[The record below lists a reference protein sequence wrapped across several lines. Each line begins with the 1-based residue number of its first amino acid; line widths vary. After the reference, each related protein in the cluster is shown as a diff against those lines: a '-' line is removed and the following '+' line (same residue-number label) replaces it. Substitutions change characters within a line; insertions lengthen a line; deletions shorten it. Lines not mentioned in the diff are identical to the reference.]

1 MKRTDIVLAF
11 AAVFVLPLAGCSYL
25 MDAVESAITKR
36 ASFSIDARYVPGPPR
51 VVITWQETVSSEDF
65 AGYEIYMTE
74 DPEDEFVGYVA
85 VAARYDLGSS
95 GLPAGLVFQV
105 EPSLGTGATASFT
118 HDVSALAPA
127 ARGNYFYRVGVINW
141 DEEPEERPWGYET
154 DPGYYIGRTSLYSIS
169 GYAMVEIP

>member
-1 MKRTDIVLAF
+1 MKRTDIFFAL
-11 AAVFVLPLAGCSYL
+11 AAVFLLPLAGCSYL

-36 ASFSIDARYVPGPPR
+36 ASFSIDASYVPPNS
-51 VVITWQETVSSEDF
+51 VVITWDETVSSEDF

-74 DPEDEFVGYVA
+74 DPDDEFVGYVA

-118 HDVSALAPA
+118 HDVGLLALA
-127 ARGNYFYRVGVINW
+127 ARGTYFYRVGVINW
-141 DEEPEERPWGYET
+141 DEDSEDRPWGYET
-154 DPGYYIGRTSLYSIS
+154 DPGYYIGRTTLYSIS

>member
-1 MKRTDIVLAF
+1 MKRTDIVFSL
-11 AAVFVLPLAGCSYL
+11 AAVFLLPLAGCSYL

-36 ASFSIDARYVPGPPR
+36 ASFSIDASYVPPNN

-74 DPEDEFVGYVA
+74 DPNDEFVGYVA
-85 VAARYDLGSS
+85 VAARYNLGSS
-95 GLPAGLVFQV
+95 GLPSGLVFQV
-105 EPSLGTGATASFT
+105 EPSLGTGATSSFT
-118 HDVSALAPA
+118 HDVALLGSA

-141 DEEPEERPWGYET
+141 DEEQEDRPWGYET

-169 GYAMVEIP
+169 GYAMVNIP

>member
-1 MKRTDIVLAF
+1 MKRADIVLAF

-74 DPEDEFVGYVA
+74 DPDDEFVGYVA
-85 VAARYDLGSS
+85 VAARHDLGDA
-95 GLPAGLVFQV
+95 GLPPDLVFQQNL
-105 EPSLGTGATASFT
+105 SLGTGATSSFT
-118 HDVSALAPA
+118 HDVTQLDTA

-141 DEEPEERPWGYET
+141 DDEQEDRPWGYET
-154 DPGYYIGRTSLYSIS
+154 DFGYYTGRTSLYSIS